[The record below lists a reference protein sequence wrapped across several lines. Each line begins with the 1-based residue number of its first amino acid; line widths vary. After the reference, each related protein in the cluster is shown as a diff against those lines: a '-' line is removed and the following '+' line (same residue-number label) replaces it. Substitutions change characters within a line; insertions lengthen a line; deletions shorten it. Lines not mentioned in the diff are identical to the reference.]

1 MSVGEEWRWECVS
14 GRGVEVGVYECGGG
28 VEVGVYECG
37 GGVEM
42 GVCECGKA
50 WHILNTG
57 GSCACRSAK
66 VGVCVCV

>member
-37 GGVEM
+37 GRSE
-42 GVCECGKA
+42 
-50 WHILNTG
+50 G
-57 GSCACRSAK
+57 GS
-66 VGVCVCV
+66 V